1 MMSRNLAK
9 RAPWLCAGLL
19 GLMVLSGELRAQAPR
34 FSPEHRRPVETAIHD
49 LNRIEQESPYDRHQR
64 DRYDKALQHLHELG
78 DRLHEGGYF
87 DKDKLNQAIN
97 DVQGVLDHNRMSN
110 RAHDV
115 LMRDVTELREL
126 RQHFDDRNRSH

>member
-1 MMSRNLAK
+1 MISRTIAK
-9 RAPWLCAGLL
+9 RAPWVCAGLL
-19 GLMVLSGELRAQAPR
+19 GVMVGAGELRAQAPG
-34 FSPEHRRPVETAIHD
+34 FSPEHRRPVEATIHD
-49 LNRIEQESPYDRHQR
+49 LSRIEQESPYDRRQR
-64 DRYDKALQHLHELG
+64 ERYDKALQHLHEFG

-87 DKDKLNQAIN
+87 DKDKLNQSIN
-97 DVQGVLDHNRMSN
+97 DVQGVIDHNRMSN